1 VPRVV
6 IVGDRN
12 SGKTTFLGLLY
23 AAQVKSGSDKADDFR
38 FHASFESMDEITGAF
53 QRLMSGG
60 FPDAATKEGL
70 REVTFRLGYR
80 RAGLGR
86 LSRQRAKAWTVDGFV
101 SFQLMIL
108 RAFED
113 EVTRS
118 REGGSIGD
126 ATLRDAL
133 NCDGMVIMVDAG
145 KLATEDDGD
154 REAPLGKVDLAVE
167 SLMTAIQHSRA
178 HGPGSTLYPIFMF
191 SKFDRV
197 APDALRLVDVE
208 DEPPRINKKGARAV
222 YASALLDRNLPRT
235 MAKIR
240 SRERRGIEF
249 AAPSF
254 FFSWVRTE
262 NAGSGRVERVRLRR
276 SGAIGWEPDYSSD
289 EYLGFLECLWDIGA
303 RTKA

>member
-1 VPRVV
+1 MPRVV

-12 SGKTTFLGLLY
+12 SGKTTFLSLLY

-60 FPDAATKEGL
+60 FPDTATKEGL

-80 RAGLGR
+80 RPGLGM
-86 LSRQRAKAWTVDGFV
+86 LSRQRSKGWAADGFV
-101 SFQLMIL
+101 SFQLIVL

-113 EVTRS
+113 EVTRA

-126 ATLRDAL
+126 ATLRGALGCDA
-133 NCDGMVIMVDAG
+133 MVIMVDAG
-145 KLATEDDGD
+145 KLATVDEAQRD
-154 REAPLGKVDLAVE
+154 APLRKFDLAVE

-178 HGPGSTLYPIFMF
+178 HSAGSAFYPIFIF

-197 APDALRLVDVE
+197 SPDALRLVDVE
-208 DEPPRINKKGARAV
+208 DEPPRIKKKGARAS
-222 YASALLDRNLPRT
+222 YAAVLLERNLPRT
-235 MAKIR
+235 IAKIR
-240 SRERRGIEF
+240 SREARGIEF

-262 NAGSGRVERVRLRR
+262 DSGSGRAERIRFRR

-289 EYLGFLECLWDIGA
+289 EYLAFLECLWDIGA
-303 RTKA
+303 HAKD